1 MARMPLTKEEVVPTK
16 LVLNVEKIGLTEEQ
30 FLQLCRDNRDLRMEL
45 TAQKELIIMSPTGL
59 KSGWRELFLCTA
71 LMNWATKD
79 GTGIAIGPSAGYR
92 QSPSCRWRRTPR
104 PALRLHSG
112 RAGEVSSSLSGFC
125 GGNHVSERYVS
136 RDPRQD
142 GGVYR
147 QWRSTRL
154 AHRPLQRSCVC
165 LPSRSRRGV
174 SGKSHDHQ
182 RRSRPLRIR
191 FQRRRNLVALHPSR
205 SENRNNV

>member
-79 GTGIAIGPSAGYR
+79 GTGIAIDPYNARVYVYRPGHAVECLENPTTISAD
-92 QSPSCRWRRTPR
+92 P
-104 PALRLHSG
+104 
-112 RAGEVSSSLSGFC
+112 VLSGFVF
-125 GGNHVSERYVS
+125 NAAEI
-136 RDPRQD
+136 
-142 GGVYR
+142 
-147 QWRSTRL
+147 W
-154 AHRPLQRSCVC
+154 
-165 LPSRSRRGV
+165 
-174 SGKSHDHQ
+174 
-182 RRSRPLRIR
+182 
-191 FQRRRNLVALHPSR
+191 
-205 SENRNNV
+205 